1 MSRFPINSTKNRV
14 DAWVTS
20 DSYETALIELSEE
33 ARNVEILKCEVEK
46 TCGFFFS
53 KEIAESHYWS
63 IHRDQINPNMD
74 QIRQLNEN
82 TTMKATSDTNHVKRT
97 EKERSNIKTISLLKI
112 QRSAK
117 LI

>member
-1 MSRFPINSTKNRV
+1 M
-14 DAWVTS
+14 TS

-63 IHRDQINPNMD
+63 IHQGRANSNMD
-74 QIRQLNEN
+74 HIRNL
-82 TTMKATSDTNHVKRT
+82 TM
-97 EKERSNIKTISLLKI
+97 
-112 QRSAK
+112 QP
-117 LI
+117 